1 MKKISLSLLF
11 ISVFLQFYSQR
22 LSGLLEN
29 GANKKAFSKALN
41 QIAEKPNR
49 SFYKTGNLDYIG
61 TDIGSDGFEAFDNN
75 IYVDVEKKGDD
86 LTVILYKGNS
96 SSKDFR
102 ICKYYHGYEA
112 ENLKRTHFRKLDG
125 DVYALVEDLDRL
137 SGQNDF
143 ILYSEEKGLY
153 FHLLYYDT
161 ERGTKAGGGFYKKTK
176 DEKITSAEL
185 EEEKKGFTSY
195 LDQYEHAVAK
205 YRNNQKQL
213 AVKTIMDK
221 PDEGIKSDFQK
232 QHIGKVLFGN
242 KVTEENKFMAASYKS
257 KFTLDEK
264 ISCSFFLDKGLTKCI
279 DTSATVIKENLND
292 RKESVFRI
300 KVTIDHMKSG
310 NSTIYIKNVSAV
322 SKTSGVFDLVLRNAS
337 SGNNYWLQ
345 SLFPEKIEDKEHVV
359 KVEVMPEGELNTVI
373 ASGTY
378 TYIPKKAAKV
388 PNGFACNPAAEIKN
402 SSILALKPRLKEIAA
417 YGIALYNKKEGRN
430 YSFVNLTIVSE
441 WNTTVDEYG
450 FNDTFLNVTLH
461 CKDSKG
467 NSFLFTDKFNSS
479 DRSDMGYFEALSKHT
494 FNVNLCDQ

>member
-11 ISVFLQFYSQR
+11 IGMFLQLYSQR

-29 GANKKAFSKALN
+29 GANKKAFSKALDK
-41 QIAEKPNR
+41 IEEKTNR
-49 SFYKTGNLDYIG
+49 SFFKTGNLDYIG

-75 IYVDVEKKGDD
+75 IYVDVEKNGDD
-86 LTVILYKGNS
+86 LTVLLYKGNS
-96 SSKDFR
+96 SSKDFK

-112 ENLKRTHFRKLDG
+112 ENLKRTRFRKLDG

-137 SGQNDF
+137 NGENDF
-143 ILYSEEKGLY
+143 ILYSEDKGLY

-161 ERGTKAGGGFYKKTK
+161 DRGTKAGGGFYKKTK
-176 DEKITSAEL
+176 NEKITSAEL
-185 EEEKKGFTSY
+185 EEEKNGFTNY
-195 LDQYEHAVAK
+195 LDKYEEAVAI
-205 YRNNQKQL
+205 YQNNQKQL
-213 AVKTIMDK
+213 AIKTIMDK
-221 PDEGIKSDFQK
+221 PDEGIVSDFQK

-242 KVTEENKFMAASYKS
+242 KVSEENKFMAASYKS

-279 DTSATVIKENLND
+279 DTNSDVIKENLSD
-292 RKESVFRI
+292 RKESTFRI
-300 KVTIDHMKSG
+300 RVTIDNTKSG
-310 NSTIYIKNVSAV
+310 TNTIYIKNVSAV

-359 KVEVMPEGELNTVI
+359 KVEVMPEGDLNTVI

-388 PNGFACNPAAEIKN
+388 PNGVACNPAAEIKN
-402 SSILALKPRLKEIAA
+402 TSILSLKPRLKEMAA
-417 YGIALYNKKEGRN
+417 YYIGLYNKKEGRN

-450 FNDTFLNVTLH
+450 FNSTFLYVTLH

-467 NSFLFTDKFNSS
+467 NSFLFTDKFESNDKS
-479 DRSDMGYFEALSKHT
+479 DVGYFEALSKRN
-494 FNVNLCDQ
+494 FNVNFCD

>member
-11 ISVFLQFYSQR
+11 ISLFLQFYSQR
-22 LSGLLEN
+22 LSSVLEN
-29 GANKKAFSKALN
+29 GVNKKSFSKALDK
-41 QIAEKPNR
+41 IEEKPNR

-61 TDIGSDGFEAFDNN
+61 TDIGSAGFEAFDNN
-75 IYVDVEKKGDD
+75 IYADVEKNGDD

-102 ICKYYHGYEA
+102 FCKYYHGYDEG
-112 ENLKRTHFRKLDG
+112 NMKNTRFRKLDG
-125 DVYALVEDLDRL
+125 DVYALVTDLDRL

-143 ILYSEEKGLY
+143 ILYSEAKGLY

-161 ERGTKAGGGFYKKTK
+161 ERGTKVGGGFYKATK
-176 DEKITSAEL
+176 DEEITSADL
-185 EEEKKGFTSY
+185 EEEKKGFESY
-195 LDQYEHAVAK
+195 LDRYEQAVATYTNK
-205 YRNNQKQL
+205 QRQL
-213 AVKTIMDK
+213 AIKTIMDK
-221 PDEGIKSDFQK
+221 PDEGIVSDFQK
-232 QHIGKVLFGN
+232 KNIGKVLFGN
-242 KVTEENKFMAASYKS
+242 KVSEENKFMPASYKS

-264 ISCSFFLDKGLTKCI
+264 ISCSFFLDKGLTKYM
-279 DTSATVIKENLND
+279 DTSSTDIKENLSE
-292 RKESVFRI
+292 RGESKFRI
-300 KVTIDHMKSG
+300 KVTIDGTKSV
-310 NSTIYIKNVSAV
+310 NNTIYIQNVSAKP
-322 SKTSGVFDLVLRNAS
+322 KTSGVFDLVLRNAN

-359 KVEVMPEGELNTVI
+359 KVEVMPEGDLNTVI

-388 PNGFACNPAAEIKN
+388 PNGFVCNPSAEIKN

-417 YGIALYNKKEGRN
+417 YGIGLYNKKEGRN

-441 WNTTVDEYG
+441 WNTSVDEFG
-450 FNDTFLNVTLH
+450 FNNTFLYVTLH

-467 NSFLFTDKFNSS
+467 NSFLFTDKFNSN
-479 DRSDMGYFEALSKHT
+479 DQSDMGYFEALSKRD